1 MAALQ
6 QWRAGRNGTLLLLI
20 AGPVFA
26 QTVPPE
32 TTAAEN
38 TVVISAQKREEAI
51 QRSAISVT
59 AITAE
64 QLQNSGV
71 QTVSDV
77 ARLVPGLNVVTS
89 GPGQNIL
96 IMRGIASSA
105 GSAGTVGY
113 YLDNTPVAASSN
125 ASLLSLRGV
134 LDPAML
140 DILRVEVLRGPQGSL
155 YGSSSMGGT
164 VRYISKMPDPNRYE
178 WDLRQQ
184 LSHTQDGGWN
194 MQTSAA
200 ANLPLIENTLAAR
213 IAVFYR
219 WQDGFIQRVGINP
232 KNLLA
237 LPDNMQ
243 SDKPN
248 TEKTTGIKTTLRWWL
263 PDGLSITA
271 SALQQRTVLG
281 APFQVD
287 APPGSISNLVQTR
300 LVPEPGTQV
309 SALAA
314 IDIRKQFE
322 QFELLSSTSYYYRS
336 VTIDEDASR
345 VINAFFSPP
354 QTRIYPVVMI
364 GNYTNRE
371 FTQELRFTSDW
382 KGPWQ
387 FVGGAYYHHVN
398 APLASQIPVTDGYNT
413 AFGTSYQ
420 SFFKGARLATTA
432 ETALFG
438 EASYQFSPNW
448 SARLGLRAFRIH
460 QSFAQQV
467 DGEFVGG
474 KPSGVTGDAADH
486 GINPKLNLSWQ
497 ATPDQLWFV
506 TASKGYRAGGP
517 NNPAPE
523 ATCGQEVRNLNLNS
537 DALRKFSPDS
547 VWNYEIGSKTSWDQ
561 RRITLNATA
570 YQMNWQDIQQQIVLQ
585 CGFNLTAN
593 FGSATSRGLELELAY
608 RPSPQWQW
616 NLTLNHTRARLNNDV
631 PGTPA
636 KRGDRLPDVPEWTM
650 AFGAEYRGFSLWQR
664 PAFIRFDHS
673 YTGSAAFLYDRNSP
687 FYQRGSYHLSRLML
701 GLQEP
706 DKTTGW
712 SAQMFIDNLF
722 NSRGATGLP
731 VAISADLPDT
741 RRIAV
746 LRPRTVGLSLHWRY

>member
-1 MAALQ
+1 MAI
-6 QWRAGRNGTLLLLI
+6 LLRFS
-20 AGPVFA
+20 VFSYSMVFCLTAVA
-26 QTVPPE
+26 QATSSTENPPDS
-32 TTAAEN
+32 
-38 TVVISAQKREEAI
+38 TVVISAQKRDEQL
-51 QRSAISVT
+51 QRSAISVSAVT
-59 AITAE
+59 AS

-71 QTVSDV
+71 QTVSDI
-77 ARLVPGLNVVTS
+77 ARMVPGLNVVSS

-113 YLDNTPVAASSN
+113 YLDNTPVAAASN
-125 ASLLSLRGV
+125 AALLSLRGV

-140 DILRVEVLRGPQGSL
+140 DIQRVEVLRGPQGSL

-164 VRYISKMPDPNRYE
+164 VRYISKMPDPNRSE
-178 WDLRQQ
+178 WDYRQSV
-184 LSHTQDGGWN
+184 SHTEGGGWN
-194 MQTSAA
+194 TQLSAVT
-200 ANLPLIENTLAAR
+200 NLPLIEDTLAAR
-213 IAVFYR
+213 VALFYR
-219 WQDGFIQRVGINP
+219 WQDGFIRRVTINP
-232 KNLLA
+232 DKLLA

-243 SDKPN
+243 GSKAN
-248 TEKTTGIKTTLRWWL
+248 TERTTGIKSSLRWWL
-263 PDGLSITA
+263 PDSLSVTVT
-271 SALQQRTVLG
+271 ALQQRTVTG

-287 APPGSISNLVQTR
+287 TPPGSISNLVQTR
-300 LVPEPGTQV
+300 LVAEPGTQV
-309 SALAA
+309 SAIAS

-345 VINAFFSPP
+345 VIHAFFSPP
-354 QTRIYPVVMI
+354 QNRIYPVVMT

-382 KGPWQ
+382 QGPWQ
-387 FVGGAYYHHVN
+387 LVGGAYYHHVN
-398 APLASQIPVTDGYNT
+398 APLASQIPVPDGYNA
-413 AFGTSYQ
+413 AFGTAYQ

-438 EASYQFSPNW
+438 EASYQFSNNW
-448 SARLGLRAFRIH
+448 SARAGLRAFRIY

-497 ATPDQLWFV
+497 ATPYQLWFA

-523 ATCGQEVRNLNLNS
+523 ATCGNEVRSLNLNS

-561 RRITLNATA
+561 RRFTLNATA

-608 RPSPQWQW
+608 RSAPQWQW
-616 NLTLNHTRARLNNDV
+616 NLTLNHTRARLNNDI

-636 KRGDRLPDVPEWTM
+636 KRGDRIPDVPEWTM
-650 AFGAEYRGFSLWQR
+650 ALGAEYRGFSVWQR
-664 PAFIRFDHS
+664 PAFVRLDHS
-673 YTGSAAFLYDRNSP
+673 YTGSANFLYDRNSP
-687 FYQRGSYHLSRLML
+687 FYQRGSYQLTRLML

-706 DKTTGW
+706 DRGKGW
-712 SAQMFIDNLF
+712 SAQVFVDNLF
-722 NSRGATGLP
+722 NRQGATGLP

-746 LRPRTVGLSLHWRY
+746 IRPRTIGLSLHWRG